1 MIQLKWKVTIDTNIP
16 AVTPHYKRAIKSIYR
31 INRFVCNVNA
41 RWYLS
46 MSTFEFLNFVPSGTL
61 GG

>member
-31 INRFVCNVNA
+31 INRFVCNVNT
-41 RWYLS
+41 RLYL
-46 MSTFEFLNFVPSGTL
+46 
-61 GG
+61 